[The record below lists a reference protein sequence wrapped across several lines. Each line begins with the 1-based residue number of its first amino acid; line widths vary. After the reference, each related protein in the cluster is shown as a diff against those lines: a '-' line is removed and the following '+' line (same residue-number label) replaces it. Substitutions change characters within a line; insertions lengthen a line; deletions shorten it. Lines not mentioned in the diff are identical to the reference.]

1 MHMDAHYY
9 AVLAFARACGYT
21 KDAAWTLAYASQ
33 FVDDALINQLSIAQ
47 ETYGIPLDHHSPPS
61 LLNMA
66 TCHAYARIKTFN
78 LSAMINNTCAFHFVP
93 GCEGESFTWRMVC
106 RPKGRIL
113 EGIAKDVLAQDN
125 LVKFGV
131 FLHAWADSYSHEGF
145 SGLLSKAND
154 IEHLES
160 LSKVYFSTKTVLP
173 KVILYLRRKG
183 VLSRFDTVVD
193 YIVPAY
199 GHAQALHYPDE
210 PYLKWHYYYDNKDI
224 IYQNHFTGQVIDNKE
239 RYRKAFDSV
248 ELLLDQFISNNPIY
262 KDKFIPKNMS
272 LFSELYDTLF
282 LGGTSK
288 TRIELWKDT
297 IKRLKLLDEEDIDI
311 LNYRKDAWFDEAFS
325 NYKENPRKFRGRIVE
340 NAILR
345 ETFPESRWYQF
356 CQAVRWYKERFH
368 SYADQEGLPF
378 DHEPYLKN

>member
-1 MHMDAHYY
+1 MHIDAHYY
-9 AVLAFARACGYT
+9 AVLAFARACGYR

-33 FVDDALINQLSIAQ
+33 FVDDAQINQLSIAK

-93 GCEGESFTWRMVC
+93 GCEGENFTWRMVC

-113 EGIAKDVLAQDN
+113 EGIARDVLAQDN

-131 FLHAWADSYSHEGF
+131 VLHAWADSYSHEGF

-154 IEHLES
+154 IEHLQS

-173 KVILYLRRKG
+173 KIILYLRRKG
-183 VLSRFDTVVD
+183 VLSRFDTILD

-210 PYLKWHYYYDNKDI
+210 PYLIWHYHYDKRDI
-224 IYQNHFTGQVIDNKE
+224 IYQNQSINQPIDNNE
-239 RYRKAFDSV
+239 RYRRAFETIV
-248 ELLLDQFISNNPIY
+248 LLMDQFITNNPIY
-262 KDKFIPKNMS
+262 KDKFVVKDMNLLPD
-272 LFSELYDTLF
+272 LYDTLLF
-282 LGGTSK
+282 AGTLK
-288 TRIELWKDT
+288 TRINLWKET
-297 IKRLKLLDEEDIDI
+297 IKRLKLLDDEDTEMI
-311 LNYRKDAWFDEAFS
+311 NYEKNAWFDEAFL
-325 NYKENPRKFRGRIVE
+325 NYEENPHRFRGRIVE

-345 ETFPESRWYQF
+345 TTFSQSRWYQF
-356 CQAVRWYKERFH
+356 CQAVRWYKEKFH
-368 SYADQEGLPF
+368 WYAYQEGLPF
-378 DHEPYLKN
+378 DHEPYL